1 MTTFLII
8 AAYMLFAVAMGWGL
22 SKLADKYPDE

>member
-8 AAYMLFAVAMGWGL
+8 FAYMLFAVAIGWWLSRL
-22 SKLADKYPDE
+22 SKKYPDE

>member
-8 AAYMLFAVAMGWGL
+8 AAYLAFAVGMGWWL
-22 SKLADKYPDE
+22 SKLSDKYPDE

>member
-8 AAYMLFAVAMGWGL
+8 AAYMLFAVAMGWWL
-22 SKLADKYPDE
+22 SKLSKKYPDE

>member
-8 AAYMLFAVAMGWGL
+8 FAYVSFAVGMGWWL
-22 SKLADKYPDE
+22 SKLSKKYPDE

>member
-8 AAYMLFAVAMGWGL
+8 AAYMAFAVAMGFWL
-22 SKLADKYPDE
+22 SKLSDKYPDE